1 MYRVIYRSKSPSS
14 KVKLDKRLKRI
25 LEIGLLEA
33 KSTTD
38 ELLDKQTVTFESVNS
53 KQADQLLK
61 FAVDEGIDAF
71 NEQ

>member
-1 MYRVIYRSKSPSS
+1 MYRVIYRSKSPFS

-38 ELLDKQTVTFESVNS
+38 ELLDKQTVTFESINS
-53 KQADQLLK
+53 RQADQLLK
-61 FAVDEGIDAF
+61 LAVDEGIDAF
-71 NEQ
+71 KEQ

>member
-1 MYRVIYRSKSPSS
+1 MYRVIYRSKSPFS

-33 KSTTD
+33 KSTTV

-53 KQADQLLK
+53 RQADQLVKL
-61 FAVDEGIDAF
+61 AVDKGIDAF
-71 NEQ
+71 KEQ

>member
-1 MYRVIYRSKSPSS
+1 MYRVIYRSKSPFS

>member
-1 MYRVIYRSKSPSS
+1 MYRVIYRSKGSFS
-14 KVKLDKRLKRI
+14 KVKLDNSLKRI

-53 KQADQLLK
+53 RQADQLLK
-61 FAVDEGIDAF
+61 LAVDEGIDAF
-71 NEQ
+71 KEQ

>member
-1 MYRVIYRSKSPSS
+1 MYRVIYRSKGSFS

-53 KQADQLLK
+53 RQADQLLK
-61 FAVDEGIDAF
+61 LAVDEGIDAF

>member
-1 MYRVIYRSKSPSS
+1 MYRVIYRSKGSFS
-14 KVKLDKRLKRI
+14 KVKLDNSLKRI

-53 KQADQLLK
+53 RQADQLLK
-61 FAVDEGIDAF
+61 LAVDEGIDAF

>member
-1 MYRVIYRSKSPSS
+1 MYRVIYRSKSPFS

-38 ELLDKQTVTFESVNS
+38 ELLDKQTVTFESINS
-53 KQADQLLK
+53 RQADQLLK
-61 FAVDEGIDAF
+61 LAVDEGIDAF